1 MIIRVI
7 ISIKSPASR
16 EGGKLRYLMRSLARY
31 ALVGIVI
38 AAITGHTTA
47 GSAMAH
53 EIGGFFSRTA
63 QAITPTS
70 TQPLPG
76 GVEVGFS
83 PGNAESLV
91 IQTIDSAQHSV
102 YAAAYSFTSAPIAK
116 ALVRASRRGVTV
128 KVVMD
133 KSQRT
138 ERYSSA
144 SFLANEGVPV
154 RINARY
160 AIMHNKFLVVDGST
174 VETGSFNYTRSAQA
188 RNAENVMVLRGAPSI
203 ARTYQ
208 SEWDRLW
215 SESSA
220 YAARY

>member
-1 MIIRVI
+1 MIIRII
-7 ISIKSPASR
+7 ISAKSQTDR
-16 EGGKLRYLMRSLARY
+16 EGGNLRFLIRSLARY
-31 ALVGIVI
+31 ALVGVVI

-53 EIGGFFSRTA
+53 DIGRFFAHTA
-63 QAITPTS
+63 NAVAPAAVK
-70 TQPLPG
+70 PAPA
-76 GVEVGFS
+76 GVQIGFS

-91 IQTIDSAQHSV
+91 IQTIDGAKDSI
-102 YAAAYSFTSAPIAK
+102 YAAAYSFTSAPIAS
-116 ALVRASRRGVTV
+116 ALVRAARRGVTV

-144 SFLANEGVPV
+144 RFLANERVPV

-160 AIMHNKFLVVDGST
+160 AIMHNKFLVVDGQT

-188 RNAENVMVLRGAPSI
+188 RNAENVMVLRGEPAV
-203 ARTYQ
+203 ARAYMA
-208 SEWDRLW
+208 EWNRLW
-215 SESSA
+215 SESSV
-220 YAARY
+220 YAPRY

>member
-1 MIIRVI
+1 
-7 ISIKSPASR
+7 
-16 EGGKLRYLMRSLARY
+16 
-31 ALVGIVI
+31 VGIVI

-53 EIGGFFSRTA
+53 QVGRFFTHTA
-63 QAITPTS
+63 ETIEPTAS
-70 TQPLPG
+70 LPAPD

-83 PGNAESLV
+83 PGNAEGLV
-91 IQTIDSAQHSV
+91 VKTIDDAKTSV

-116 ALVRASRRGVTV
+116 AMVRAARRGVAV
-128 KVVMD
+128 KVVLD
-133 KSQRT
+133 KSQNT

-144 SFLANEGVPV
+144 SFLANEGIPV
-154 RINARY
+154 RIDSRY
-160 AIMHNKFLVVDGST
+160 AIMHNKFLVVDGVT

-215 SESSA
+215 SESST
-220 YAARY
+220 YEARY